1 VTLLAYSD
9 DMNGHNRIFSS
20 LCKLP
25 LSGLPDLESL
35 ALSWSGQGLS
45 LLESGGEHNERSRWT
60 LLAHSPFARFQSLNK
75 RNRFEFR
82 GEREEWN
89 EAPLLALRKVL
100 SRFPAPDPEPGV
112 PFPGGAIGVFSY
124 ELGRELLPLKA
135 ASQECLELPE
145 ISLQFYERFLLL
157 DHREGLGFA
166 LGYGLGDSPESAGK
180 KAEELAQSLRDEIP
194 SEQQAEPVHKRSGE
208 SLEVR
213 TSLNGES
220 YRAAVA
226 RCREEILDGN
236 AYELCLT
243 TRFETSFEG
252 RPVDLFLEMRKSN
265 PAPFSSY
272 LELPEATLCSS
283 SPERFLSVS
292 PEGRVEARPIKGTRA
307 RGASPREDRA
317 LKDDLRGS
325 EKDRSENIMIVDL
338 LRNDLSRVCQT
349 GSIHVPELCA
359 LETYASVHQMVSTI
373 AGQLPDGRDRLDL
386 LASAFPGGSMT
397 GAPKIAA
404 MQILGELEP
413 CERGF
418 YSGAIGYLSFDGG
431 MDLNIVIRTVQILGK
446 RALVGAGGAVVYDSD
461 PESEW
466 KEALQKA
473 KRPLEALAHA
483 QGKEAFHFVKASGK
497 QRGEGR

>member
-1 VTLLAYSD
+1 MLLLAYSD
-9 DMNGHNRIFSS
+9 DMNGHERIFSS

-25 LSGLPDLESL
+25 LSGLPDPESL
-35 ALSWSGQGLS
+35 VLAWSGQGLS
-45 LLESGGEHNERSRWT
+45 LLESGGECNERSRWT
-60 LLAHSPFARFQSLNK
+60 LLAHRPFARFQSMHK
-75 RNRFEFR
+75 RNLFEIR
-82 GEREEWN
+82 GQTEEWDG
-89 EAPLLALRKVL
+89 EALKATRRVL

-124 ELGRELLPLKA
+124 ELGQELLPLKPA
-135 ASQECLELPE
+135 DQERLGLPE
-145 ISLQFYERFLLL
+145 VSLQFYERFLLL
-157 DHREGLGFA
+157 DLREGLAFA
-166 LGYGLGDSPESAGK
+166 LGYGLGDSPESARK
-180 KAEELAQSLRDEIP
+180 NAEELAESLREEIP
-194 SEQQAEPVHKRSGE
+194 ESLQAEPVPGKSGK

-213 TSLNGES
+213 TSLNRES

-226 RCREEILDGN
+226 RCREEILEGN

-243 TRFETSFEG
+243 TRFETTFEG
-252 RPVDLFLEMRKSN
+252 RPVDLFLEMRKDN

-292 PEGRVEARPIKGTRA
+292 PGGRVEARPIKGTRA

-338 LRNDLSRVCQT
+338 LRNDLSRVCQP
-349 GSIHVPELCA
+349 GSVHVPELCA
-359 LETYASVHQMVSTI
+359 LESYASVHQMVSTI
-373 AGQLPDGRDRLDL
+373 TGQLPDGRDRLDL
-386 LASAFPGGSMT
+386 LSSAFPGGSMT

-418 YSGAIGYLSFDGG
+418 YSGAIGYLGFDGG
-431 MDLNIVIRTVQILGK
+431 MDLNIVIRTVQVLGK
-446 RALVGAGGAVVYDSD
+446 RALVGTGGAVVYDSD
-461 PESEW
+461 PDSEW

-473 KRPLEALAHA
+473 KRPLEALARA
-483 QGKEAFHFVKASGK
+483 QGMRAFHFTKAAGNP
-497 QRGEGR
+497 QGEGR